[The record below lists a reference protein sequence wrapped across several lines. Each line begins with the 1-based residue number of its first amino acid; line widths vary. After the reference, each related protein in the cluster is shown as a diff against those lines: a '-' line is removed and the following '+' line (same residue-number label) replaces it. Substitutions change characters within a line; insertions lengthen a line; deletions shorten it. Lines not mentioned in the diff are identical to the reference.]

1 MDHDALKLLIQT
13 AIGDYNGKQAR
24 LDGTGVIAL
33 PDNFKLHDL
42 EQYRDFRRR
51 FRGALRTNSLS
62 DFVQYT
68 ARQAEELSENGNS
81 VQVFIDAD
89 KLAATAIFDL
99 GSLVEPEHAEHT
111 ATLALDATAP
121 YAAML
126 KINGQRLDQR
136 TMIDWLEDWAEY
148 LTPYGADP
156 GDQKPFSAAIGAIR
170 EVKITAKRETEN
182 TVGDFRQARSALDE
196 VEASAKQGLP
206 GGFLFRTEPYT
217 GLPEREFRLRLAVM
231 SGDGEK
237 PSLNLRVIRLDLE
250 QQEIAKDFKEVL
262 FRELDGKAV
271 LTIGTFKA

>member
-1 MDHDALKLLIQT
+1 MDHDALTLLIQT
-13 AIGDYNGKQAR
+13 AIGDYNGKQSR
-24 LDGTGVIAL
+24 LDGTGTIAL
-33 PDNFKLHDL
+33 PDNFRIHDL
-42 EQYRDFRRR
+42 EQYSDHRRR
-51 FRGALRTNSLS
+51 FRGALQTNSLA

-68 ARQAEELSENGNS
+68 SAEDRLGAD
-81 VQVFIDAD
+81 VFIDAD

-99 GSLVEPEHAEHT
+99 GDQKWPGHAGHT

-126 KINGQRLDQR
+126 SINGQRLDQR
-136 TMIDWLEDWAEY
+136 TVIDWLEDWAEY
-148 LTPYGADP
+148 LIPYGVDP
-156 GDQKPFSAAIGAIR
+156 SDQKPFSAAIGAIR
-170 EVKITAKRETEN
+170 EVKITAKRETES

-217 GLPEREFRLRLAVM
+217 GLPSREFRLRLAVM

-237 PSLNLRVIRLDLE
+237 PSLNLRVIRLDME

-262 FRELDGKAV
+262 FRELDGKAT